1 MKLKTML
8 AGCVVAGSLF
18 ANGTNVWNVAD
29 FGAREADTLQTEAI
43 QRAIDACFTAGGGEV
58 RVPEGVYYTGGIRL
72 RSRVTLHLMSGAV
85 LKGSRNPDDYEGWR
99 ADTLDPIQPAT
110 AATNGLPRSNV
121 PQSRWCNGLI
131 RAYGAHDVAIIGEPH
146 SVIDGQNC
154 FDPTGEEKY
163 RGPHAI
169 SMWYC
174 TNVVLRGYTVRD
186 SANWAHAIFNS
197 SNIVARAVKVM
208 GGHDGFDVR
217 TCDDVR
223 VESCVFQTGDDGI
236 AGFDNIGVVVRD
248 CVLDSSCSA
257 FRFGGTDVLIE
268 NCRGTGP
275 APYGFRGGLP
285 METRR
290 QSLNDGARTRHNLKN
305 AFLYY
310 CDFRAV
316 IRRPPGNILM
326 RNCTFTNPDRVFSL
340 DFDGKHRWCC
350 NRSLNSITFENC
362 TFDGV
367 AGPLNIHGDANE
379 PLTLTMR
386 NCTVTARPGAGNQA
400 AVSARNFRAIR
411 LENTVWKGFARPRV
425 VAHTPGEVSVQGGTP
440 LETVAGV
447 VVYPEYP
454 AAITRD
460 TEYAVQVEQE
470 GVRRP
475 LVVYNHCEKSI
486 LAGRTHGG
494 DVNRRFCEFAFS
506 GAPVRVDI
514 RVSRD
519 VSSYKVFPA
528 RHRLKSAFR
537 DGVVSVWLDRPVYF
551 GLQLNDSDKT
561 ILSVFADAP
570 EKPDEIP
577 QKGAPG
583 VLFVEGWVD
592 APGADGFLETPKDLK
607 EIYLAPGSVLNARLK
622 IAAKGLRMHGR
633 GMVLDPLSDIFR
645 YDQTQNT
652 ARGVIRVAAP
662 DVTLDGFKVVDA
674 RTFTLMSWAPNTT
687 FRNVKLLASMM
698 CSDGFT
704 NGHRGFRAENCW
716 LYVGDNALVVSGVTG
731 AVYRDIAI
739 GTSCAAIFPQGDNAA
754 VTMENIDV
762 FRADDGLINNWHN
775 AALRRNNK
783 WNEMDAGKARREKDP
798 QDLRHL
804 SHEFFFRNLSAVDCT
819 LFSHF
824 FSGRNM
830 GTLPKTFAFDGCSVP
845 GSTGRSDWRA
855 IGKTDGVAIDT
866 RNDPKRWLITDN
878 YALTFTNLWI
888 GGVRATFPASA
899 FNNPANVAVSYAT
912 TDAPPEVPLAAD
924 RHVVSWKAPARP
936 RPAVDLHANLVA
948 EEPKTQ
954 SVWQRVPSW
963 LVKLEATHRD
973 EAGRVIYRL
982 VQCEKSAGMQAVVTD
997 GFLARGNGRWTV
1009 AFDLRARSETP
1020 FGLRV
1025 HLVSNEKTLERTI
1038 PVLTAAAAELTPWK
1052 RYEVTFDTDF
1062 DPAVTD
1068 LLALSLTTTD
1078 TADEIAFRNLS
1089 FSRSR

>member
-1 MKLKTML
+1 MKLETML

-99 ADTLDPIQPAT
+99 ADTLDPIPPAT
-110 AATNGLPRSNV
+110 AATNGLPRSSV

-131 RAYGAHDVAIIGEPH
+131 RAYGAHDIAIIGEPH

-174 TNVVLRGYTVRD
+174 TNVVLRGYTVCD

-197 SNIVARAVKVM
+197 SNIAARALKVM

-248 CVLDSSCSA
+248 CVLDSACSA

-460 TEYAVQVEQE
+460 TAYAVQVEQE

-570 EKPDEIP
+570 EKADEIP

-607 EIYLAPGSVLNARLK
+607 EIYLAPGAVLNARLK
-622 IAAKGLRMHGR
+622 IVAKGLRMHGR

-662 DVTLDGFKVVDA
+662 DVTLDGFKVIDA
-674 RTFTLMSWAPNTT
+674 RTFNLMSWAPNTT

-739 GTSCAAIFPQGDNAA
+739 GTSCAAIFPQGNNAA

-775 AALRRNNK
+775 ETLRRNNK
-783 WNEMDAGKARREKDP
+783 WSEMNAGKAHKEKDP

-804 SHEFFFRNLSAVDCT
+804 AHEFFFRNLSAVDCT

-824 FSGRNM
+824 FSGHNM

-866 RNDPKRWLITDN
+866 RNDPKRWLVTDN

-888 GGVRATFPASA
+888 DGVRSTFPASA
-899 FNNPANVAVSYAT
+899 FNNPTNVAVAYAT

-924 RHVVSWKAPARP
+924 RHVVAWKAPVRP

-948 EEPKTQ
+948 EAPKTK

-1009 AFDLRARSETP
+1009 SFDLRARSENP
-1020 FGLRV
+1020 FSLHV
-1025 HLVSNEKTLERTI
+1025 QLISNEKTFERKI
-1038 PVLTAAAAELTPWK
+1038 PVLAAAAAELTPWK

-1062 DPAVTD
+1062 DPVVTD
-1068 LLALSLTTTD
+1068 LVAVSLTATD

-1089 FSRSR
+1089 FSR

>member
-1 MKLKTML
+1 MKLETML

-99 ADTLDPIQPAT
+99 ADTLDPIPPAT
-110 AATNGLPRSNV
+110 AATNGLPRSSV

-131 RAYGAHDVAIIGEPH
+131 RAYGAHDIAIIGEPH

-174 TNVVLRGYTVRD
+174 TNVVLRGYTVCD

-197 SNIVARAVKVM
+197 SNIAARALKVM

-248 CVLDSSCSA
+248 CVLDSACSA

-454 AAITRD
+454 AAIARD
-460 TEYAVQVEQE
+460 AAYAVQVEQE

-551 GLQLNDSDKT
+551 GIQLNDSDKT

-570 EKPDEIP
+570 EKADEIP

-583 VLFVEGWVD
+583 VLYVEGWVD

-607 EIYLAPGSVLNARLK
+607 EIYLAPGAVLNARLK
-622 IAAKGLRMHGR
+622 IVAKGLRMHGR

-662 DVTLDGFKVVDA
+662 DVTLDGFKVIDA
-674 RTFTLMSWAPNTT
+674 RTFNLMSWAPNTT

-762 FRADDGLINNWHN
+762 FRADDGLINNWYN
-775 AALRRNNK
+775 ETLRRNNK
-783 WNEMDAGKARREKDP
+783 WSEMNAGKAHKEKDP

-804 SHEFFFRNLSAVDCT
+804 AHEFFFRNLSAVDCT

-824 FSGRNM
+824 FSGHNM

-866 RNDPKRWLITDN
+866 RNDPKRWLVTDN

-888 GGVRATFPASA
+888 GGVRSTFPASA
-899 FNNPANVAVSYAT
+899 FNNPTNVAVAYAT

-924 RHVVSWKAPARP
+924 RHVVTWKAPVRP

-948 EEPKTQ
+948 EAPKTK

-1009 AFDLRARSETP
+1009 AFDLRARSENP
-1020 FGLRV
+1020 FSLRV
-1025 HLVSNEKTLERTI
+1025 QLISNEKTFERKI
-1038 PVLTAAAAELTPWK
+1038 PVLAAAAAELTPWK

-1062 DPAVTD
+1062 DPVVTD
-1068 LLALSLTTTD
+1068 LVAVSLTATD

-1089 FSRSR
+1089 FSR

>member
-1 MKLKTML
+1 MKLETML

-99 ADTLDPIQPAT
+99 ADTLDPIPPAT
-110 AATNGLPRSNV
+110 AATNGLPRSSV

-131 RAYGAHDVAIIGEPH
+131 RAYGAHDIAIIGEPH

-174 TNVVLRGYTVRD
+174 TNVVLRGYTVCD

-197 SNIVARAVKVM
+197 SNIAARALKVM

-248 CVLDSSCSA
+248 CVLDSACSA

-551 GLQLNDSDKT
+551 GIQLNDSDKT

-570 EKPDEIP
+570 EKADEIP

-583 VLFVEGWVD
+583 VLYVEGWVD

-607 EIYLAPGSVLNARLK
+607 EIYLAPGAVLNARLK
-622 IAAKGLRMHGR
+622 IVAKGLRMHGR

-674 RTFTLMSWAPNTT
+674 RTFNLMSWAPNTT

-775 AALRRNNK
+775 ETLRRNNK
-783 WNEMDAGKARREKDP
+783 WSEMNAGKAHKEKDP

-804 SHEFFFRNLSAVDCT
+804 AHEFFFRNLSAVDCT

-824 FSGRNM
+824 FSGHNM

-866 RNDPKRWLITDN
+866 RNDPKRWLVTDN

-888 GGVRATFPASA
+888 GGVRSTFPASA
-899 FNNPANVAVSYAT
+899 FNNPTNVAVAYAT

-924 RHVVSWKAPARP
+924 RHVVTWKAPVRP

-948 EEPKTQ
+948 EAPKTK

-1009 AFDLRARSETP
+1009 AFDLRARSENP
-1020 FGLRV
+1020 FSLRV
-1025 HLVSNEKTLERTI
+1025 QLISNEKTFERKI
-1038 PVLTAAAAELTPWK
+1038 PVLAAAAAELTPWK

-1062 DPAVTD
+1062 DPVVTD
-1068 LLALSLTTTD
+1068 LVAVSLTATD

-1089 FSRSR
+1089 FSR

>member
-1 MKLKTML
+1 MKLETML

-99 ADTLDPIQPAT
+99 ADTLDPIPPAT
-110 AATNGLPRSNV
+110 AATNGLPRSSV

-131 RAYGAHDVAIIGEPH
+131 RAYGAHDIAIIGEPH

-174 TNVVLRGYTVRD
+174 TNVVLRGYTVCD

-197 SNIVARAVKVM
+197 SNIAARALKVM

-248 CVLDSSCSA
+248 CVLDSACSA

-551 GLQLNDSDKT
+551 GIQLNDSDKT

-570 EKPDEIP
+570 EKADEIP

-583 VLFVEGWVD
+583 VLYVEGWVD

-607 EIYLAPGSVLNARLK
+607 EIYLAPGAVLNARLK
-622 IAAKGLRMHGR
+622 IVAKGLRMHGR

-662 DVTLDGFKVVDA
+662 DVTLDGFKVIDA
-674 RTFTLMSWAPNTT
+674 RTFNLMSWAPNTT

-739 GTSCAAIFPQGDNAA
+739 GTSCAAIFPQGNNAA

-775 AALRRNNK
+775 ETLRRNNK
-783 WNEMDAGKARREKDP
+783 WSEMNAGKAHKEKDP

-804 SHEFFFRNLSAVDCT
+804 AHEFFFRNLSAVDCT

-824 FSGRNM
+824 FSGHNM

-866 RNDPKRWLITDN
+866 RNDPKRWLVTDN

-888 GGVRATFPASA
+888 GGVRSTFPASA
-899 FNNPANVAVSYAT
+899 FNNPTNVAVAYAT

-924 RHVVSWKAPARP
+924 RHVVTWKAPVRP

-948 EEPKTQ
+948 EAPKTK

-973 EAGRVIYRL
+973 EVGRVIYRL

-1009 AFDLRARSETP
+1009 AFDLRARSENP
-1020 FGLRV
+1020 FSLRV
-1025 HLVSNEKTLERTI
+1025 QLISNEKTFERKI
-1038 PVLTAAAAELTPWK
+1038 PVLAAAAAELTPWK

-1062 DPAVTD
+1062 DPVVTD
-1068 LLALSLTTTD
+1068 LVAVSLTATD

-1089 FSRSR
+1089 FSR

>member
-1 MKLKTML
+1 MKLETML

-99 ADTLDPIQPAT
+99 ADTLDPIPPAT
-110 AATNGLPRSNV
+110 AATNGLPRSSV

-131 RAYGAHDVAIIGEPH
+131 RAYGAHDIAIIGEPH

-174 TNVVLRGYTVRD
+174 TNVVLRGYTVCD

-197 SNIVARAVKVM
+197 SNIAARALKVM

-248 CVLDSSCSA
+248 CVLDSACSA

-570 EKPDEIP
+570 EKADEIP

-607 EIYLAPGSVLNARLK
+607 EIYLAPGAVLNARLK

-662 DVTLDGFKVVDA
+662 DVTLDGFKVIDA
-674 RTFTLMSWAPNTT
+674 RTFNLMSWAPNTT

-739 GTSCAAIFPQGDNAA
+739 GTSCAAIFPQGNNAA

-775 AALRRNNK
+775 ETLRRNNK
-783 WNEMDAGKARREKDP
+783 WSEMNAGKAHKEKDP

-804 SHEFFFRNLSAVDCT
+804 AHEFFFRNLSAVDCT

-824 FSGRNM
+824 FSGHNM

-866 RNDPKRWLITDN
+866 RNDPKRWLVTDN

-888 GGVRATFPASA
+888 GGVRSTFPASA
-899 FNNPANVAVSYAT
+899 FNNPTNVAVAYAT

-924 RHVVSWKAPARP
+924 RHVVAWKAPVRP

-948 EEPKTQ
+948 EAPKTK

-1009 AFDLRARSETP
+1009 AFDLRARSENP
-1020 FGLRV
+1020 FSLRV
-1025 HLVSNEKTLERTI
+1025 QLISNEKTFERKI
-1038 PVLTAAAAELTPWK
+1038 PVLAAAAAELTPWK

-1062 DPAVTD
+1062 DPVVTD
-1068 LLALSLTTTD
+1068 LVAVSLTATD

-1089 FSRSR
+1089 FSR

>member
-1 MKLKTML
+1 MKLETML

-43 QRAIDACFTAGGGEV
+43 QRAIDACFSAGGGEV

-99 ADTLDPIQPAT
+99 ADTLDPIPPAT
-110 AATNGLPRSNV
+110 AATNGLPRSSV

-131 RAYGAHDVAIIGEPH
+131 RAYGAHDIAIIGEPH

-197 SNIVARAVKVM
+197 SNIAARALKVM

-248 CVLDSSCSA
+248 CVLDSACSA

-454 AAITRD
+454 AAIARD
-460 TEYAVQVEQE
+460 AAYAVQVEQE

-514 RVSRD
+514 RVLRD

-551 GLQLNDSDKT
+551 GIQLNDSDKT

-570 EKPDEIP
+570 EKADEIP

-583 VLFVEGWVD
+583 VLYVEGWVD

-607 EIYLAPGSVLNARLK
+607 EIYLAPGAVLNARLK
-622 IAAKGLRMHGR
+622 IVAKGLRMHGR

-662 DVTLDGFKVVDA
+662 DVTLDGFKVIDA
-674 RTFTLMSWAPNTT
+674 RTFNLMSWAPNTT

-775 AALRRNNK
+775 ETLRRNNK
-783 WNEMDAGKARREKDP
+783 WSEMNAGKAHKEKDP

-804 SHEFFFRNLSAVDCT
+804 AHEFFFRNLSAVDCT

-824 FSGRNM
+824 FSGHNM

-866 RNDPKRWLITDN
+866 RNDPKRWLVTDN

-888 GGVRATFPASA
+888 GGVRSTFPASA
-899 FNNPANVAVSYAT
+899 FNNPTNVAVAYAT

-924 RHVVSWKAPARP
+924 RHVVTWKAPVRP

-948 EEPKTQ
+948 EAPKTK

-973 EAGRVIYRL
+973 ETGRVIYRL

-1009 AFDLRARSETP
+1009 AFDLRARSENP
-1020 FGLRV
+1020 FSLRV
-1025 HLVSNEKTLERTI
+1025 QLISNEKTFERKI
-1038 PVLTAAAAELTPWK
+1038 PVLAAAAAELTPWK

-1062 DPAVTD
+1062 DPVVTD
-1068 LLALSLTTTD
+1068 LVAVSLTATD

-1089 FSRSR
+1089 FSR

>member
-1 MKLKTML
+1 MKLETML

-99 ADTLDPIQPAT
+99 ADTLDPIPPAT
-110 AATNGLPRSNV
+110 AATNGLPRSSV

-131 RAYGAHDVAIIGEPH
+131 RAYGAHDIAIIGEPH

-174 TNVVLRGYTVRD
+174 TNVVLRGYTVCD

-197 SNIVARAVKVM
+197 SNIAARALKVM

-248 CVLDSSCSA
+248 CVLDSACSA

-528 RHRLKSAFR
+528 RHRLKSVFR

-551 GLQLNDSDKT
+551 GIQLNDSDKT

-570 EKPDEIP
+570 EKADEIP

-583 VLFVEGWVD
+583 VLYVEGWVD

-607 EIYLAPGSVLNARLK
+607 EIYLAPGAVLNARLK
-622 IAAKGLRMHGR
+622 IVAKGLRMHGR

-674 RTFTLMSWAPNTT
+674 RTFNLMSWAPNTT

-716 LYVGDNALVVSGVTG
+716 LYVGDNALVVSSATG

-775 AALRRNNK
+775 ETLRRNNK
-783 WNEMDAGKARREKDP
+783 WSEMNAGKAHKEKDP

-804 SHEFFFRNLSAVDCT
+804 AHEFFFRNLSAVDCT

-824 FSGRNM
+824 FSGHNM

-845 GSTGRSDWRA
+845 GSTGRSDWRV

-866 RNDPKRWLITDN
+866 RNDPKRWLVTDN

-888 GGVRATFPASA
+888 GGVRSTFPASA
-899 FNNPANVAVSYAT
+899 FNNPTNVAVAYAT

-924 RHVVSWKAPARP
+924 RHVVTWRAPVRP

-948 EEPKTQ
+948 EAPKTK

-1009 AFDLRARSETP
+1009 AFDLRARSENP
-1020 FGLRV
+1020 FSLRV
-1025 HLVSNEKTLERTI
+1025 QLISNEKTFERKI
-1038 PVLTAAAAELTPWK
+1038 PVLAAAAAELTPWK

-1062 DPAVTD
+1062 DPVVTD
-1068 LLALSLTTTD
+1068 LVAVSLTATD
-1078 TADEIAFRNLS
+1078 TADEIAFRDLS
-1089 FSRSR
+1089 FSR

>member
-1 MKLKTML
+1 MKLETML

-29 FGAREADTLQTEAI
+29 FGACEADTLQTEAI

-99 ADTLDPIQPAT
+99 ADTLDPIPPAT
-110 AATNGLPRSNV
+110 AATNGLPRSSV

-131 RAYGAHDVAIIGEPH
+131 RAYGAHDIAIIGEPH

-174 TNVVLRGYTVRD
+174 TNVVLRGYTVCD

-197 SNIVARAVKVM
+197 SNIAARALKVM

-248 CVLDSSCSA
+248 CVLDSACSA

-551 GLQLNDSDKT
+551 GIQLNDSDKT

-570 EKPDEIP
+570 EKADEIP

-583 VLFVEGWVD
+583 VLYVEGWVD

-607 EIYLAPGSVLNARLK
+607 EIYLAPGAVLNARLK
-622 IAAKGLRMHGR
+622 IVAKGLRMHGR

-662 DVTLDGFKVVDA
+662 DVTLDGFKVIDA
-674 RTFTLMSWAPNTT
+674 RTFNLMSWAPNTT

-739 GTSCAAIFPQGDNAA
+739 GTSCAAIFPQGNNAA

-775 AALRRNNK
+775 ETLRRNNK
-783 WNEMDAGKARREKDP
+783 WSEMNAGKAHKEKDP

-804 SHEFFFRNLSAVDCT
+804 AHEFFFRNLSAVDCT

-824 FSGRNM
+824 FSGHNM

-866 RNDPKRWLITDN
+866 RNDPKRWLVTDN

-888 GGVRATFPASA
+888 GGVRSTFPASA
-899 FNNPANVAVSYAT
+899 FNNPTNVAVAYAT

-924 RHVVSWKAPARP
+924 RHVVTWKAPVRP

-948 EEPKTQ
+948 EAPKTK

-1009 AFDLRARSETP
+1009 AFDLRARSENP
-1020 FGLRV
+1020 FSLRV
-1025 HLVSNEKTLERTI
+1025 QLISNEKTFERKI
-1038 PVLTAAAAELTPWK
+1038 PVLAAAAAELTPWK

-1062 DPAVTD
+1062 DPVVTD
-1068 LLALSLTTTD
+1068 LVAVSLTATD

-1089 FSRSR
+1089 FSR

>member
-1 MKLKTML
+1 MKLETML

-99 ADTLDPIQPAT
+99 ADTLDPIPPAT
-110 AATNGLPRSNV
+110 AATNGLPRSSV

-131 RAYGAHDVAIIGEPH
+131 RAYGAHDIAIIGEPH

-174 TNVVLRGYTVRD
+174 TNVVLRGYTVCD

-197 SNIVARAVKVM
+197 SNIAARALKVM

-248 CVLDSSCSA
+248 CVLDSACSA

-551 GLQLNDSDKT
+551 GIQLNDSDKT

-570 EKPDEIP
+570 EKADEIP

-583 VLFVEGWVD
+583 VLYVEGWVD

-607 EIYLAPGSVLNARLK
+607 EIYLAPGAVLNARLK
-622 IAAKGLRMHGR
+622 IVAKGLRMHGR

-662 DVTLDGFKVVDA
+662 DVTLDGFKVIDA
-674 RTFTLMSWAPNTT
+674 RTFNLMSWAPNTT

-739 GTSCAAIFPQGDNAA
+739 GTSCAAIFPQGNNAA

-775 AALRRNNK
+775 ETLRRNNK
-783 WNEMDAGKARREKDP
+783 WSEMNAGKAHKEKDP

-804 SHEFFFRNLSAVDCT
+804 AHEFFFRNLSAVDCT

-824 FSGRNM
+824 FSGHNM

-866 RNDPKRWLITDN
+866 RNDPKRWLVTDN

-888 GGVRATFPASA
+888 GGVRSTFPASA
-899 FNNPANVAVSYAT
+899 FNNPTNVAVAYAT

-924 RHVVSWKAPARP
+924 RHVVTWKAPVRP

-948 EEPKTQ
+948 EAPKTK

-1009 AFDLRARSETP
+1009 AFDLRARSENP
-1020 FGLRV
+1020 FSLHV
-1025 HLVSNEKTLERTI
+1025 QLISNEKTFERKI
-1038 PVLTAAAAELTPWK
+1038 PVLAAAAAELTPWK

-1062 DPAVTD
+1062 DPVVTD
-1068 LLALSLTTTD
+1068 LVAVSLTATD

-1089 FSRSR
+1089 FSR

>member
-1 MKLKTML
+1 MKLETML

-29 FGAREADTLQTEAI
+29 FGAREADTLQTGAI

-99 ADTLDPIQPAT
+99 ADTLDPIPPAT
-110 AATNGLPRSNV
+110 SATNGLPRSSV

-197 SNIVARAVKVM
+197 SNITARALKVM

-236 AGFDNIGVVVRD
+236 AGFDNVGVVVRD

-340 DFDGKHRWCC
+340 DFDGKHQWCC

-400 AVSARNFRAIR
+400 AVSARNFHAIR

-454 AAITRD
+454 AAIARD
-460 TEYAVQVEQE
+460 AAYAVQVEQE

-551 GLQLNDSDKT
+551 GIQLNDSDKT

-570 EKPDEIP
+570 EKADEIP

-583 VLFVEGWVD
+583 VLYVEGWVD

-607 EIYLAPGSVLNARLK
+607 EIYLAPGAVLNARLK
-622 IAAKGLRMHGR
+622 IVAKGLRMHGR

-662 DVTLDGFKVVDA
+662 DVTLDGFKVIDA
-674 RTFTLMSWAPNTT
+674 RTFNLMSWAPNTT

-775 AALRRNNK
+775 ETLRRNNK
-783 WNEMDAGKARREKDP
+783 WSEMNAGKAHKEKDP

-804 SHEFFFRNLSAVDCT
+804 AHEFFFRNLSAVDCT

-824 FSGRNM
+824 FSGHNM

-866 RNDPKRWLITDN
+866 RNDPKRWLVTDN

-888 GGVRATFPASA
+888 GGVRSTFPASA
-899 FNNPANVAVSYAT
+899 FNNPTNVAVAYAT

-924 RHVVSWKAPARP
+924 RHVVTWKAPVRP

-948 EEPKTQ
+948 EAPKTK

-1009 AFDLRARSETP
+1009 AFDLRARSENP
-1020 FGLRV
+1020 FSLRV
-1025 HLVSNEKTLERTI
+1025 QLISNEKTFERKI
-1038 PVLTAAAAELTPWK
+1038 PVLAAAAAELTPWK

-1062 DPAVTD
+1062 DPVVTD
-1068 LLALSLTTTD
+1068 LVAVSLTATD

-1089 FSRSR
+1089 FSR

>member
-1 MKLKTML
+1 MKLETML

-29 FGAREADTLQTEAI
+29 FGAREADTLQTGAI

-99 ADTLDPIQPAT
+99 ADTLDPIPPAT
-110 AATNGLPRSNV
+110 SATNGLPRSSV

-197 SNIVARAVKVM
+197 SNITARALKVM

-236 AGFDNIGVVVRD
+236 AGFDNVGVVVRD

-340 DFDGKHRWCC
+340 DFDGKHQWCC

-400 AVSARNFRAIR
+400 AVSARNFHAIR

-551 GLQLNDSDKT
+551 GIQLNDFDKT

-570 EKPDEIP
+570 EKADEIP

-583 VLFVEGWVD
+583 VLYVEGWVD

-622 IAAKGLRMHGR
+622 IVAKGLRMHGR

-662 DVTLDGFKVVDA
+662 DVTLDGFKVIDA
-674 RTFTLMSWAPNTT
+674 RTFNLMSWAPNTT

-775 AALRRNNK
+775 ETLRRNNK
-783 WNEMDAGKARREKDP
+783 WSEMNAGKAHKEKDP

-804 SHEFFFRNLSAVDCT
+804 AHEFFFRNLSAVDCT

-824 FSGRNM
+824 FSGHNM

-866 RNDPKRWLITDN
+866 RNDPKRWLVTDN

-888 GGVRATFPASA
+888 GGVRSTFPASA
-899 FNNPANVAVSYAT
+899 FNNPTNVAVAYAT

-924 RHVVSWKAPARP
+924 RHVVTWKAPVRP

-948 EEPKTQ
+948 EAPKTK

-973 EAGRVIYRL
+973 ETGRVIYRL

-1009 AFDLRARSETP
+1009 AFDLRARSENP
-1020 FGLRV
+1020 FSLRV
-1025 HLVSNEKTLERTI
+1025 QLISNEKTFERKI
-1038 PVLTAAAAELTPWK
+1038 PVLAAAAAELTPWK

-1062 DPAVTD
+1062 DPVVTD
-1068 LLALSLTTTD
+1068 LVAVSLTATD

-1089 FSRSR
+1089 FSR

>member
-1 MKLKTML
+1 MKLETML

-29 FGAREADTLQTEAI
+29 FGAREADTLQTGAI

-99 ADTLDPIQPAT
+99 ADTLDPIPPAT
-110 AATNGLPRSNV
+110 SATNGLPRSSV

-197 SNIVARAVKVM
+197 SNITARALKVM

-236 AGFDNIGVVVRD
+236 AGFDNVGVVVRD

-340 DFDGKHRWCC
+340 DFDGKHQWCC

-400 AVSARNFRAIR
+400 AVSARNFHAIR

-551 GLQLNDSDKT
+551 GIQLNDSDKT

-570 EKPDEIP
+570 EKADEIP

-583 VLFVEGWVD
+583 VLYVEGWVD

-607 EIYLAPGSVLNARLK
+607 EIYLAPGAVLNARLK
-622 IAAKGLRMHGR
+622 IVAKGLRMHGR

-652 ARGVIRVAAP
+652 VRGVIRVAAP

-674 RTFTLMSWAPNTT
+674 RTFNLMSWAPNTT

-775 AALRRNNK
+775 ETLRRNNK
-783 WNEMDAGKARREKDP
+783 WSEMNAGKAHKEKDP

-804 SHEFFFRNLSAVDCT
+804 AHEFFFRNLSAVDCT

-824 FSGRNM
+824 FSGHNM

-866 RNDPKRWLITDN
+866 RNDPKRWLVTDN

-888 GGVRATFPASA
+888 GGVRSTFPASA
-899 FNNPANVAVSYAT
+899 FNNPTNVAVAYAT

-924 RHVVSWKAPARP
+924 RHVVTWKAPVRP

-948 EEPKTQ
+948 EAPKTK

-973 EAGRVIYRL
+973 EVGRVIYRL

-1009 AFDLRARSETP
+1009 AFDLRARSENP
-1020 FGLRV
+1020 FSLRV
-1025 HLVSNEKTLERTI
+1025 QLISNEKTFERKI
-1038 PVLTAAAAELTPWK
+1038 PVLAAAASELTPWK

-1062 DPAVTD
+1062 DPVVTD
-1068 LLALSLTTTD
+1068 LVAVSLTATD

-1089 FSRSR
+1089 FSR

>member
-1 MKLKTML
+1 MKLETML

-99 ADTLDPIQPAT
+99 ADTLDPIPPAT
-110 AATNGLPRSNV
+110 AATNGLPRSSV

-131 RAYGAHDVAIIGEPH
+131 RAYGAHDIAIIGEPH

-197 SNIVARAVKVM
+197 SNIAARAVKVF

-223 VESCVFQTGDDGI
+223 VEACVFQTGDDGI

-248 CVLDSSCSA
+248 CVLDSACSA

-551 GLQLNDSDKT
+551 GIQLNDSDKT

-570 EKPDEIP
+570 EKADEIP

-583 VLFVEGWVD
+583 VLYVEGWVD

-607 EIYLAPGSVLNARLK
+607 EIYLAPGAVLNARLK
-622 IAAKGLRMHGR
+622 IVAKGLRMHGR

-662 DVTLDGFKVVDA
+662 DVTLDGFKVIDA
-674 RTFTLMSWAPNTT
+674 RTFNLMSWAPNTT

-775 AALRRNNK
+775 ETLRRNNK
-783 WNEMDAGKARREKDP
+783 WSEMNAGKAHKEKDP

-804 SHEFFFRNLSAVDCT
+804 AHEFFFRNLSAVDCT

-824 FSGRNM
+824 FSGHNM

-866 RNDPKRWLITDN
+866 RNDPKRWLVTDN

-888 GGVRATFPASA
+888 GGVRSTFPASA
-899 FNNPANVAVSYAT
+899 FNNPTNVAVAYAT

-924 RHVVSWKAPARP
+924 RHVVTWKAPVRP

-948 EEPKTQ
+948 EAPKTK

-1009 AFDLRARSETP
+1009 AFDLRARSENP
-1020 FGLRV
+1020 FSLRV
-1025 HLVSNEKTLERTI
+1025 QLISNEKTFERKI
-1038 PVLTAAAAELTPWK
+1038 PVLAAAAAELTPWK

-1062 DPAVTD
+1062 DPVVTD
-1068 LLALSLTTTD
+1068 LVAVSLTATD

-1089 FSRSR
+1089 FSR

>member
-1 MKLKTML
+1 MKLETML

-99 ADTLDPIQPAT
+99 ADTLDPIPPAT
-110 AATNGLPRSNV
+110 AATNGLPRSSV

-131 RAYGAHDVAIIGEPH
+131 RAYGAHDIAIIGEPH

-174 TNVVLRGYTVRD
+174 TNVVLRGYTVCD

-197 SNIVARAVKVM
+197 SNIAARALKVM

-248 CVLDSSCSA
+248 CVLDSACSA

-570 EKPDEIP
+570 EKADEIP

-583 VLFVEGWVD
+583 VLYVEGWVD

-607 EIYLAPGSVLNARLK
+607 EIYLAPGAVLNARLK
-622 IAAKGLRMHGR
+622 IVAKGLRMHGR

-662 DVTLDGFKVVDA
+662 DVTLDGFKVIDA
-674 RTFTLMSWAPNTT
+674 RTFNLMSWAPNTT

-739 GTSCAAIFPQGDNAA
+739 GTSCAAIFPQGNNAA

-775 AALRRNNK
+775 ETLRRNNK
-783 WNEMDAGKARREKDP
+783 WSEMNAGKAHKEKGP

-804 SHEFFFRNLSAVDCT
+804 AHEFFFRNLSAVDCT

-824 FSGRNM
+824 FSGHNM

-866 RNDPKRWLITDN
+866 RNDPKRWLVTDN

-888 GGVRATFPASA
+888 GGVRSTFPASA
-899 FNNPANVAVSYAT
+899 FNNPTNVAVAYAT

-924 RHVVSWKAPARP
+924 RHVVTWKAPVRP

-948 EEPKTQ
+948 EAPKTK

-1020 FGLRV
+1020 FSLRV
-1025 HLVSNEKTLERTI
+1025 QLISNEKTFERKI
-1038 PVLTAAAAELTPWK
+1038 PVLAAAAAELTPWK

-1062 DPAVTD
+1062 DPVVTD
-1068 LLALSLTTTD
+1068 LVAVSLTATD

-1089 FSRSR
+1089 FSR

>member
-99 ADTLDPIQPAT
+99 ADTLDPIPPAT
-110 AATNGLPRSNV
+110 AATNGLPRSSV

-197 SNIVARAVKVM
+197 SNIAARALKVM

-411 LENTVWKGFARPRV
+411 LENTAWKGFARPRV

-460 TEYAVQVEQE
+460 AEYAVQVEQE

-528 RHRLKSAFR
+528 RYRLKSAFR

-570 EKPDEIP
+570 EKADEVP

-592 APGADGFLETPKDLK
+592 APGADGFLETPKDLR

-622 IAAKGLRMHGR
+622 IAAKGLKMHGR

-674 RTFTLMSWAPNTT
+674 RTFNLMSWAPNTT

-704 NGHRGFRAENCW
+704 NGNRGFRAENCW

-783 WNEMDAGKARREKDP
+783 WNEMDAGKARKEKDP

-899 FNNPANVAVSYAT
+899 FNNPTNVAVAYAT
-912 TDAPPEVPLAAD
+912 TDAPPEVPLADD
-924 RHVVSWKAPARP
+924 RHVVSWKAPMRP

-973 EAGRVIYRL
+973 EAGRVVYRL

-1038 PVLTAAAAELTPWK
+1038 PVLTAATAELTPWK

>member
-1 MKLKTML
+1 MKLETML

-99 ADTLDPIQPAT
+99 ADTLDPIPPAT
-110 AATNGLPRSNV
+110 AATNGLPRSSV

-131 RAYGAHDVAIIGEPH
+131 RAYGAHDIAIIGEPH

-174 TNVVLRGYTVRD
+174 TNVVLRGYTVCD

-197 SNIVARAVKVM
+197 SNIAARALKVM

-248 CVLDSSCSA
+248 CVLDSACSA

-570 EKPDEIP
+570 EKADEIP

-607 EIYLAPGSVLNARLK
+607 EIYLAPGAVLNARLK

-674 RTFTLMSWAPNTT
+674 RTFNLMSWAPNTT

-739 GTSCAAIFPQGDNAA
+739 GTSCAAIFPQGNNAA

-775 AALRRNNK
+775 ETLRRNNK
-783 WNEMDAGKARREKDP
+783 WSEMNAGKAHKEKDP

-804 SHEFFFRNLSAVDCT
+804 AHEFFFRNLSAVDCT

-824 FSGRNM
+824 FSGHNM

-845 GSTGRSDWRA
+845 GSTGRSDWRV

-888 GGVRATFPASA
+888 GGVRSTFPASA
-899 FNNPANVAVSYAT
+899 FNNPTNVAVAYAT

-924 RHVVSWKAPARP
+924 RHVVTWKALVRP

-948 EEPKTQ
+948 EAPKTK

-1009 AFDLRARSETP
+1009 AFDLRARSENP
-1020 FGLRV
+1020 FSLRV
-1025 HLVSNEKTLERTI
+1025 QLISNEKTFERKI
-1038 PVLTAAAAELTPWK
+1038 PVLAAAAAELTPWK

-1062 DPAVTD
+1062 DPVVTD
-1068 LLALSLTTTD
+1068 LVAVSLTATD

-1089 FSRSR
+1089 FSR

>member
-1 MKLKTML
+1 MKLETML

-43 QRAIDACFTAGGGEV
+43 QRAIDACFSAGGGEV

-99 ADTLDPIQPAT
+99 ADTLDPIPPAT
-110 AATNGLPRSNV
+110 AATNGLPRSSV

-131 RAYGAHDVAIIGEPH
+131 RAYGAHDIAIIGEPH

-197 SNIVARAVKVM
+197 SNIAARALKVM

-248 CVLDSSCSA
+248 CVLDSACSA

-454 AAITRD
+454 AAIARD
-460 TEYAVQVEQE
+460 AAYAVQVEQE

-551 GLQLNDSDKT
+551 GIQLNDSDKT

-570 EKPDEIP
+570 EKADEIP

-583 VLFVEGWVD
+583 VLYVEGWVD

-607 EIYLAPGSVLNARLK
+607 EIYLAPGAVLNARLK
-622 IAAKGLRMHGR
+622 IVAKGLRMHGR

-662 DVTLDGFKVVDA
+662 DVTLDGFKVIDA
-674 RTFTLMSWAPNTT
+674 RTFNLMSWAPNTT

-739 GTSCAAIFPQGDNAA
+739 GPPAPRSSRRGTTPPSRWRTSTSSARTTGSS
-754 VTMENIDV
+754 TT
-762 FRADDGLINNWHN
+762 GTT
-775 AALRRNNK
+775 RR
-783 WNEMDAGKARREKDP
+783 
-798 QDLRHL
+798 
-804 SHEFFFRNLSAVDCT
+804 
-819 LFSHF
+819 
-824 FSGRNM
+824 
-830 GTLPKTFAFDGCSVP
+830 FA
-845 GSTGRSDWRA
+845 
-855 IGKTDGVAIDT
+855 
-866 RNDPKRWLITDN
+866 
-878 YALTFTNLWI
+878 
-888 GGVRATFPASA
+888 
-899 FNNPANVAVSYAT
+899 AT
-912 TDAPPEVPLAAD
+912 TNG
-924 RHVVSWKAPARP
+924 AR
-936 RPAVDLHANLVA
+936 
-948 EEPKTQ
+948 
-954 SVWQRVPSW
+954 
-963 LVKLEATHRD
+963 
-973 EAGRVIYRL
+973 
-982 VQCEKSAGMQAVVTD
+982 
-997 GFLARGNGRWTV
+997 
-1009 AFDLRARSETP
+1009 
-1020 FGLRV
+1020 
-1025 HLVSNEKTLERTI
+1025 
-1038 PVLTAAAAELTPWK
+1038 
-1052 RYEVTFDTDF
+1052 
-1062 DPAVTD
+1062 
-1068 LLALSLTTTD
+1068 
-1078 TADEIAFRNLS
+1078 
-1089 FSRSR
+1089 

>member
-1 MKLKTML
+1 ML

-18 ANGTNVWNVAD
+18 ANGTNNWKDAAL
-29 FGAREADTLQTEAI
+29 GA
-43 QRAIDACFTAGGGEV
+43 
-58 RVPEGVYYTGGIRL
+58 
-72 RSRVTLHLMSGAV
+72 
-85 LKGSRNPDDYEGWR
+85 
-99 ADTLDPIQPAT
+99 
-110 AATNGLPRSNV
+110 
-121 PQSRWCNGLI
+121 
-131 RAYGAHDVAIIGEPH
+131 
-146 SVIDGQNC
+146 
-154 FDPTGEEKY
+154 
-163 RGPHAI
+163 
-169 SMWYC
+169 
-174 TNVVLRGYTVRD
+174 
-186 SANWAHAIFNS
+186 
-197 SNIVARAVKVM
+197 
-208 GGHDGFDVR
+208 
-217 TCDDVR
+217 R
-223 VESCVFQTGDDGI
+223 VESCVPRTGDVGI
-236 AGFDNIGVVVRD
+236 AG
-248 CVLDSSCSA
+248 L
-257 FRFGGTDVLIE
+257 
-268 NCRGTGP
+268 
-275 APYGFRGGLP
+275 
-285 METRR
+285 
-290 QSLNDGARTRHNLKN
+290 
-305 AFLYY
+305 
-310 CDFRAV
+310 
-316 IRRPPGNILM
+316 
-326 RNCTFTNPDRVFSL
+326 
-340 DFDGKHRWCC
+340 
-350 NRSLNSITFENC
+350 
-362 TFDGV
+362 
-367 AGPLNIHGDANE
+367 
-379 PLTLTMR
+379 
-386 NCTVTARPGAGNQA
+386 
-400 AVSARNFRAIR
+400 
-411 LENTVWKGFARPRV
+411 
-425 VAHTPGEVSVQGGTP
+425 
-440 LETVAGV
+440 
-447 VVYPEYP
+447 VVYPDYP
-454 AAITRD
+454 AAIARD
-460 TEYAVQVEQE
+460 GEYEVHVEQV

-551 GLQLNDSDKT
+551 GIQLNDSDKS

-570 EKPDEIP
+570 EKADEIP

-622 IAAKGLRMHGR
+622 IAAKGLKMHGR

-652 ARGVIRVAAP
+652 ERGVIRVAAP
-662 DVTLDGFKVVDA
+662 DVTLDGFKVIDA
-674 RTFTLMSWAPNTT
+674 RTFNLMSWAPNTT

-739 GTSCAAIFPQGDNAA
+739 GTSCAAIFPQGDNVA

-775 AALRRNNK
+775 EALRRNNK
-783 WNEMDAGKARREKDP
+783 WSEMNAGKARKEKDP

-804 SHEFFFRNLSAVDCT
+804 AHEFFFRNLSAVDCT

-824 FSGRNM
+824 FSGHNM

-899 FNNPANVAVSYAT
+899 FNNPTNVTVSYAT
-912 TDAPPEVPLAAD
+912 TDAPPEVPLTAD
-924 RHVVSWKAPARP
+924 RHAVSWKAPARP
-936 RPAVDLHANLVA
+936 RAAVDLHANLVA
-948 EEPKTQ
+948 EEPKTR

-997 GFLARGNGRWTV
+997 GFRARGNGRWTV
-1009 AFDLRARSETP
+1009 AFELRARSETP

-1025 HLVSNEKTLERTI
+1025 QLISNEKTLERKI
-1038 PVLTAAAAELTPWK
+1038 PVLAAASAELTPWK

-1089 FSRSR
+1089 FARSR

>member
-1 MKLKTML
+1 MKLETML

-99 ADTLDPIQPAT
+99 ADTLDPIPPAT
-110 AATNGLPRSNV
+110 AATNGLPRSSV

-131 RAYGAHDVAIIGEPH
+131 RAYGAHDIAIIGEPH

-174 TNVVLRGYTVRD
+174 TNVVLRGYTVCD

-197 SNIVARAVKVM
+197 SNIAARALKVM

-248 CVLDSSCSA
+248 CVLDSACSA

-570 EKPDEIP
+570 EKADEIP

-607 EIYLAPGSVLNARLK
+607 EIYLAPGAVLNARLK
-622 IAAKGLRMHGR
+622 IVAKGLRMHGR

-674 RTFTLMSWAPNTT
+674 RTFNLMSWAPNTT

-716 LYVGDNALVVSGVTG
+716 LYVGDNALVVSSATG

-775 AALRRNNK
+775 ETLRRNNK
-783 WNEMDAGKARREKDP
+783 WSEMNAGKAHKEKDP

-804 SHEFFFRNLSAVDCT
+804 AHEFFFRNLSAVDCT

-824 FSGRNM
+824 FSGHNM

-845 GSTGRSDWRA
+845 GSTGRSDWRV

-866 RNDPKRWLITDN
+866 RNDPKRWLVTDN

-888 GGVRATFPASA
+888 GGVRSTFPASA
-899 FNNPANVAVSYAT
+899 FNNPTNVAVAYAT

-924 RHVVSWKAPARP
+924 RHVVTWKAPVRP

-948 EEPKTQ
+948 EAPKTK

-1009 AFDLRARSETP
+1009 AFDLRARSENP
-1020 FGLRV
+1020 FSLRV
-1025 HLVSNEKTLERTI
+1025 QLISNEKTFERKI
-1038 PVLTAAAAELTPWK
+1038 PVLAAAAAELTPWK

-1062 DPAVTD
+1062 DPVVTD
-1068 LLALSLTTTD
+1068 LVAVSLTATD

-1089 FSRSR
+1089 FSR

>member
-1 MKLKTML
+1 MKLETML

-99 ADTLDPIQPAT
+99 ADTLDPIPPAT
-110 AATNGLPRSNV
+110 AATNGLPRSSV

-131 RAYGAHDVAIIGEPH
+131 RAYGAHDIAIIGEPH

-174 TNVVLRGYTVRD
+174 TNVVLRGYTVCD

-197 SNIVARAVKVM
+197 SNIAARALKVM

-248 CVLDSSCSA
+248 CVLDSACSA

-460 TEYAVQVEQE
+460 AAYAVQVEQE

-551 GLQLNDSDKT
+551 GIQLNDSDKT

-570 EKPDEIP
+570 EKADEIP

-583 VLFVEGWVD
+583 VLYVEGWVD

-607 EIYLAPGSVLNARLK
+607 EIYLAPGAVLNARLK
-622 IAAKGLRMHGR
+622 IVAKGLRMHGR

-662 DVTLDGFKVVDA
+662 DVTLDGFKVIDA
-674 RTFTLMSWAPNTT
+674 RTFNLMSWAPNTT

-739 GTSCAAIFPQGDNAA
+739 GTSCAAIFPQGNNAA

-775 AALRRNNK
+775 ETLRRNNK
-783 WNEMDAGKARREKDP
+783 WSEMNAGKAHKEKDP

-804 SHEFFFRNLSAVDCT
+804 AHEFFFRNLSAVDCT

-824 FSGRNM
+824 FSGHNM

-866 RNDPKRWLITDN
+866 RNDPKRWLVTDN

-888 GGVRATFPASA
+888 GGVRSTFPASA
-899 FNNPANVAVSYAT
+899 FNNPTNVAVAYAT

-924 RHVVSWKAPARP
+924 RHVVTWKAPVRP

-948 EEPKTQ
+948 EAPKTK

-1009 AFDLRARSETP
+1009 AFDLRARSENP
-1020 FGLRV
+1020 FSLHV
-1025 HLVSNEKTLERTI
+1025 QLISNEKTFERKI
-1038 PVLTAAAAELTPWK
+1038 PVLAAAAAELTPWK

-1062 DPAVTD
+1062 DPVVTD
-1068 LLALSLTTTD
+1068 LVAVSLTATD

-1089 FSRSR
+1089 FSR

>member
-1 MKLKTML
+1 MKLETML

-99 ADTLDPIQPAT
+99 ADTLDPIPPAT
-110 AATNGLPRSNV
+110 AATNGLPRSSV

-131 RAYGAHDVAIIGEPH
+131 RAYGAHDIAIIGEPH

-174 TNVVLRGYTVRD
+174 TNVVLRGYTVCD

-197 SNIVARAVKVM
+197 SNIAARALKVM

-248 CVLDSSCSA
+248 CVLDSACSA

-570 EKPDEIP
+570 EKADEIP

-662 DVTLDGFKVVDA
+662 DVTLDGFKVIDA
-674 RTFTLMSWAPNTT
+674 RTFNLMSWAPNTT

-739 GTSCAAIFPQGDNAA
+739 GTSCAAIFPQGNNAA

-775 AALRRNNK
+775 ETLRRNNK
-783 WNEMDAGKARREKDP
+783 WSEMNAGKAHKEKDP

-804 SHEFFFRNLSAVDCT
+804 AHEFFFRNLSAVDCT

-824 FSGRNM
+824 FSGHNM

-845 GSTGRSDWRA
+845 GSTGCSDWRA

-866 RNDPKRWLITDN
+866 RNDPKRWLVTDN

-888 GGVRATFPASA
+888 GGVRSTFPASA
-899 FNNPANVAVSYAT
+899 FNNPTNVAVAYAT

-924 RHVVSWKAPARP
+924 RHVVTWKAPVRP

-948 EEPKTQ
+948 EAPKTK

-1009 AFDLRARSETP
+1009 AFDLRARSENP
-1020 FGLRV
+1020 FSLRV
-1025 HLVSNEKTLERTI
+1025 QLISNEKTFERKI
-1038 PVLTAAAAELTPWK
+1038 PVLAAAAAELTPWK

-1062 DPAVTD
+1062 DLVVTD
-1068 LLALSLTTTD
+1068 LVAVSLTATD

-1089 FSRSR
+1089 FSR

>member
-1 MKLKTML
+1 MKLETML

-99 ADTLDPIQPAT
+99 ADTLDPIPPAT
-110 AATNGLPRSNV
+110 AATNGLPRSSV

-131 RAYGAHDVAIIGEPH
+131 RAYGAHDIAIIGEPH

-174 TNVVLRGYTVRD
+174 TNVVLRGYTVCD

-197 SNIVARAVKVM
+197 SNIAARALKVM

-248 CVLDSSCSA
+248 CVLDSACSA

-537 DGVVSVWLDRPVYF
+537 AGVVSVWLDRPVYF

-570 EKPDEIP
+570 EKADEIP

-674 RTFTLMSWAPNTT
+674 RTFNLMSWAPNTT

-739 GTSCAAIFPQGDNAA
+739 GTSCAAIFPQGNNAA

-775 AALRRNNK
+775 ETLRRNNK
-783 WNEMDAGKARREKDP
+783 WSEMNAGKAHKEKDP

-804 SHEFFFRNLSAVDCT
+804 AHEFFFRNLSAVDCT

-824 FSGRNM
+824 FSGHNM

-888 GGVRATFPASA
+888 GGVRSTFPASA
-899 FNNPANVAVSYAT
+899 FNNPTNVAVAYAT

-924 RHVVSWKAPARP
+924 RHVVAWKAPVRP

-948 EEPKTQ
+948 EAPKTK

-1009 AFDLRARSETP
+1009 AFDLRARSENP
-1020 FGLRV
+1020 FSLRV
-1025 HLVSNEKTLERTI
+1025 QLISNEKTFERKI
-1038 PVLTAAAAELTPWK
+1038 PVLAAAAAELTPWK

-1062 DPAVTD
+1062 DPVVTD
-1068 LLALSLTTTD
+1068 LVAVSLTATD

-1089 FSRSR
+1089 FSR

>member
-1 MKLKTML
+1 MKLETML

-99 ADTLDPIQPAT
+99 ADTLDPIPPAT
-110 AATNGLPRSNV
+110 AATNGLPRSSV

-131 RAYGAHDVAIIGEPH
+131 RAYGAHDIAIIGEPH

-174 TNVVLRGYTVRD
+174 TNVVLRGYTVCD

-197 SNIVARAVKVM
+197 SNIAARALKVM

-248 CVLDSSCSA
+248 CVLDSACSA

-454 AAITRD
+454 AAIARD
-460 TEYAVQVEQE
+460 AAYAVQVEQE

-551 GLQLNDSDKT
+551 GIQLNDSDKT

-570 EKPDEIP
+570 EKADEIP

-583 VLFVEGWVD
+583 VLYVEGWVD

-607 EIYLAPGSVLNARLK
+607 EIYLAPGAVLNARLK
-622 IAAKGLRMHGR
+622 IVAKGLRMHGR

-662 DVTLDGFKVVDA
+662 DVTLDGFKVIDA
-674 RTFTLMSWAPNTT
+674 RTFNLMSWAPNTT

-739 GTSCAAIFPQGDNAA
+739 GTSCAAIFPQGNNAA

-775 AALRRNNK
+775 ETLRRNNK
-783 WNEMDAGKARREKDP
+783 WSEMNAGKAHKEKDP

-804 SHEFFFRNLSAVDCT
+804 AHEFFFRNLSAVDCT

-824 FSGRNM
+824 FSGHNM

-866 RNDPKRWLITDN
+866 RNDPKRWLVTDN

-888 GGVRATFPASA
+888 GGVRSTFPASA
-899 FNNPANVAVSYAT
+899 FNNPTNVAVAYAT

-924 RHVVSWKAPARP
+924 RHVVTWKAPVRP

-948 EEPKTQ
+948 EAPKTK

-1009 AFDLRARSETP
+1009 AFDLRARSENP
-1020 FGLRV
+1020 FSLRV
-1025 HLVSNEKTLERTI
+1025 QLISNEKTFERKI
-1038 PVLTAAAAELTPWK
+1038 PVLAAAAAELTPWK

-1062 DPAVTD
+1062 DPVVTD
-1068 LLALSLTTTD
+1068 LVAVSLTATD

-1089 FSRSR
+1089 FSR

>member
-1 MKLKTML
+1 MKLETML

-99 ADTLDPIQPAT
+99 ADTLDPIPPAT
-110 AATNGLPRSNV
+110 AATNGLPRSSV

-131 RAYGAHDVAIIGEPH
+131 RAYGAHDIAIIGEPH

-174 TNVVLRGYTVRD
+174 TNVVLRGYTVCD

-197 SNIVARAVKVM
+197 SNIAARALKVM

-248 CVLDSSCSA
+248 CVLDSACSA

-454 AAITRD
+454 AAIARD
-460 TEYAVQVEQE
+460 AAYAVQVEQE

-551 GLQLNDSDKT
+551 GIQLNDSDKT

-570 EKPDEIP
+570 EKADEIP

-583 VLFVEGWVD
+583 VLYVEGWVD

-607 EIYLAPGSVLNARLK
+607 EIYLAPGAVLNARLK
-622 IAAKGLRMHGR
+622 IVAKGLRMHGR

-662 DVTLDGFKVVDA
+662 DVTLDGFKVIDA
-674 RTFTLMSWAPNTT
+674 RTFNLMSWAPNTT

-775 AALRRNNK
+775 ETLRRNNK
-783 WNEMDAGKARREKDP
+783 WSEMNAGKAHKEKGP

-804 SHEFFFRNLSAVDCT
+804 AHEFFFRNLSAVDCT

-824 FSGRNM
+824 FSGHNM

-888 GGVRATFPASA
+888 GGVRSTFPASA
-899 FNNPANVAVSYAT
+899 FNNPTNVAVAYAT

-924 RHVVSWKAPARP
+924 RHVVTWKAPVRP

-948 EEPKTQ
+948 EAPKTK

-997 GFLARGNGRWTV
+997 GFLARGNGHWTV
-1009 AFDLRARSETP
+1009 AFDLRARSENP
-1020 FGLRV
+1020 FSLRV
-1025 HLVSNEKTLERTI
+1025 QLISNEKTFERKI
-1038 PVLTAAAAELTPWK
+1038 PVLAAAAAELTPWK

-1062 DPAVTD
+1062 DPVVTD
-1068 LLALSLTTTD
+1068 LVAVSLTATD

-1089 FSRSR
+1089 FSR

>member
-1 MKLKTML
+1 MKLETML

-99 ADTLDPIQPAT
+99 ADTLDPIPPAT
-110 AATNGLPRSNV
+110 AATNGLPRSSV

-131 RAYGAHDVAIIGEPH
+131 RAYGAHDIAIIGEPH

-174 TNVVLRGYTVRD
+174 TNVVLRGYTVCD

-197 SNIVARAVKVM
+197 SNIAARALKVM

-248 CVLDSSCSA
+248 CVLDSACSA

-454 AAITRD
+454 AAIARD
-460 TEYAVQVEQE
+460 AAYAVQVEQE

-551 GLQLNDSDKT
+551 GIQLNDSDKT

-570 EKPDEIP
+570 EKADEIP

-583 VLFVEGWVD
+583 VLYVEGWVD

-607 EIYLAPGSVLNARLK
+607 EIYLAPGAVLNARLK
-622 IAAKGLRMHGR
+622 IVAKGLRMHGR

-662 DVTLDGFKVVDA
+662 DVTLDGFKVIDA
-674 RTFTLMSWAPNTT
+674 RTFNLMSWAPNTT

-716 LYVGDNALVVSGVTG
+716 LYVGDNALVVSSATG

-739 GTSCAAIFPQGDNAA
+739 GTSCAAIFPQGNNAA

-775 AALRRNNK
+775 ETLRRNNK
-783 WNEMDAGKARREKDP
+783 WSEMNAGKAHKEKDP

-804 SHEFFFRNLSAVDCT
+804 AHEFFFRNLSAVDCT

-824 FSGRNM
+824 FSGHNM

-845 GSTGRSDWRA
+845 GSTGRSDWRV

-888 GGVRATFPASA
+888 GGVRSTFPASA
-899 FNNPANVAVSYAT
+899 FNNPTNVAVAYAT

-924 RHVVSWKAPARP
+924 RHVVTWKALVRP

-948 EEPKTQ
+948 EAPKTK

-1009 AFDLRARSETP
+1009 AFDLRARSENP
-1020 FGLRV
+1020 FSLRV
-1025 HLVSNEKTLERTI
+1025 QLISNEKTFERKI
-1038 PVLTAAAAELTPWK
+1038 PVLAAAAAELTPWK

-1062 DPAVTD
+1062 DPVVTD
-1068 LLALSLTTTD
+1068 LVAVSLTATD

-1089 FSRSR
+1089 FSR

>member
-1 MKLKTML
+1 MKLETML

-99 ADTLDPIQPAT
+99 ADTLDPIPPAT
-110 AATNGLPRSNV
+110 AATNGLPRSSV

-131 RAYGAHDVAIIGEPH
+131 RAYGAHDIAIIGEPH

-174 TNVVLRGYTVRD
+174 TNVVLRGYTVCD

-197 SNIVARAVKVM
+197 SNIAARALKVM

-248 CVLDSSCSA
+248 CVLDSACSA

-460 TEYAVQVEQE
+460 TAYAVQVEQE

-570 EKPDEIP
+570 EKADEIP

-583 VLFVEGWVD
+583 VLYVEGWVD

-607 EIYLAPGSVLNARLK
+607 EIYLAPGAVLNARLK
-622 IAAKGLRMHGR
+622 IVAKGLRMHGR

-662 DVTLDGFKVVDA
+662 DVTLDGFKVIDA
-674 RTFTLMSWAPNTT
+674 RTFNLMSWAPNTT

-739 GTSCAAIFPQGDNAA
+739 GTSCAAIFPQGNNAA

-775 AALRRNNK
+775 ETLRRNNK
-783 WNEMDAGKARREKDP
+783 WSEMNAGKAHKEKDP

-804 SHEFFFRNLSAVDCT
+804 AHEFFFRNLSAVDCT

-824 FSGRNM
+824 FSGHNM

-845 GSTGRSDWRA
+845 GSTGRSDWRV

-888 GGVRATFPASA
+888 GGVRSTFPASA
-899 FNNPANVAVSYAT
+899 FNNPTNVAVAYAT

-924 RHVVSWKAPARP
+924 RHVVTWKALVRP

-948 EEPKTQ
+948 EAPKTK

-1009 AFDLRARSETP
+1009 AFDLRARSENP
-1020 FGLRV
+1020 FSLRV
-1025 HLVSNEKTLERTI
+1025 QLISNEKTFERKI
-1038 PVLTAAAAELTPWK
+1038 PVLAAAAAELTPWK

-1062 DPAVTD
+1062 DPVVTD
-1068 LLALSLTTTD
+1068 LVAVSLTATD

-1089 FSRSR
+1089 FSR

>member
-1 MKLKTML
+1 MKLETML

-99 ADTLDPIQPAT
+99 ADTLDPIPPAT
-110 AATNGLPRSNV
+110 AATNGLPRSSV

-131 RAYGAHDVAIIGEPH
+131 RAYGAHDIAIIGEPH

-174 TNVVLRGYTVRD
+174 TNVVLRGYTVCD

-197 SNIVARAVKVM
+197 SNIAARALKVM

-248 CVLDSSCSA
+248 CVLDSACSA

-551 GLQLNDSDKT
+551 GIQLNDSDKT

-570 EKPDEIP
+570 EKADEIP

-583 VLFVEGWVD
+583 VLYVEGWVD

-607 EIYLAPGSVLNARLK
+607 EIYLAPGAVLNARLK
-622 IAAKGLRMHGR
+622 IVAKGLRMYGR

-662 DVTLDGFKVVDA
+662 DVTLDGFKVIDA
-674 RTFTLMSWAPNTT
+674 RTFNLMSWAPNTT

-716 LYVGDNALVVSGVTG
+716 LYVGDNALVVSSATG

-775 AALRRNNK
+775 ETLRRNNK
-783 WNEMDAGKARREKDP
+783 WSEMNAGKAHKEKDP

-804 SHEFFFRNLSAVDCT
+804 AHEFFFRNLSAVDCT

-824 FSGRNM
+824 FSGHNM

-845 GSTGRSDWRA
+845 GSTGRSDWRV

-866 RNDPKRWLITDN
+866 RNDPKRWLVTDN

-888 GGVRATFPASA
+888 GGVRSTFPASA
-899 FNNPANVAVSYAT
+899 FNNPTNVAVAYAT

-924 RHVVSWKAPARP
+924 RHVVTWKAPVRP

-948 EEPKTQ
+948 EAPKTK

-1009 AFDLRARSETP
+1009 AFDLRARSENP
-1020 FGLRV
+1020 FSLRV
-1025 HLVSNEKTLERTI
+1025 QLISNEKTFERKI
-1038 PVLTAAAAELTPWK
+1038 PVLAAAAAELTPWK

-1062 DPAVTD
+1062 DPVVTD
-1068 LLALSLTTTD
+1068 LVAVSLTATD

-1089 FSRSR
+1089 FSR

>member
-1 MKLKTML
+1 MKLETML

-29 FGAREADTLQTEAI
+29 FGAREADTLQTGAI

-99 ADTLDPIQPAT
+99 ADTLDPIPPAT
-110 AATNGLPRSNV
+110 SATNGLPRSSV

-197 SNIVARAVKVM
+197 SNITARALKVM

-236 AGFDNIGVVVRD
+236 AGFDNVGVVVRD

-340 DFDGKHRWCC
+340 DFDGKHQWCC

-400 AVSARNFRAIR
+400 AVSARNFHAIR

-454 AAITRD
+454 AAIARD
-460 TEYAVQVEQE
+460 AAYAVQVEQE

-551 GLQLNDSDKT
+551 GIQLNDSDKT

-570 EKPDEIP
+570 EKADEIP

-583 VLFVEGWVD
+583 VLYVEGWVD

-607 EIYLAPGSVLNARLK
+607 EIYLAPGAVLNARLK
-622 IAAKGLRMHGR
+622 IVAKGLRMHGR

-662 DVTLDGFKVVDA
+662 DVTLDGFKVIDA
-674 RTFTLMSWAPNTT
+674 RTFNLMSWAPNTT

-739 GTSCAAIFPQGDNAA
+739 GTSCAAIFPQGNNAA

-775 AALRRNNK
+775 ETLRRNNK
-783 WNEMDAGKARREKDP
+783 WSEMNAGKAHKEKDP

-804 SHEFFFRNLSAVDCT
+804 AHEFFFRNLSAVDCT

-824 FSGRNM
+824 FSGHNM

-888 GGVRATFPASA
+888 GGVRSTFPASA
-899 FNNPANVAVSYAT
+899 FNNPTNVAVAYAT

-924 RHVVSWKAPARP
+924 RHVVTWKAPVRP

-948 EEPKTQ
+948 EAPKTK

-1009 AFDLRARSETP
+1009 AFDLRARSENP
-1020 FGLRV
+1020 FSLRV
-1025 HLVSNEKTLERTI
+1025 QLISNEKTFERKI
-1038 PVLTAAAAELTPWK
+1038 PVLAAAAAELTPWK

-1062 DPAVTD
+1062 DPVVTD
-1068 LLALSLTTTD
+1068 LVAVSLTATD

-1089 FSRSR
+1089 FSR

>member
-1 MKLKTML
+1 MKLETML

-99 ADTLDPIQPAT
+99 ADTLDPIPPAT
-110 AATNGLPRSNV
+110 AATNGLPRSSV

-131 RAYGAHDVAIIGEPH
+131 RAYGAHDIAIIGEPH

-174 TNVVLRGYTVRD
+174 TNVVLRGYTVCD

-197 SNIVARAVKVM
+197 SNIAARALKVM

-248 CVLDSSCSA
+248 CVLDSACSA

-454 AAITRD
+454 AAIARD
-460 TEYAVQVEQE
+460 AAYAVQVEQE

-551 GLQLNDSDKT
+551 GIQLNDSDKT

-570 EKPDEIP
+570 EKADEIP

-583 VLFVEGWVD
+583 VLYVEGWVD

-607 EIYLAPGSVLNARLK
+607 EIYLAPGAVLNARLK
-622 IAAKGLRMHGR
+622 IVAKGLRMHGR

-662 DVTLDGFKVVDA
+662 DVTLDGFKVIDA
-674 RTFTLMSWAPNTT
+674 RTFNLMSWAPNTT

-775 AALRRNNK
+775 ETLRRNNK
-783 WNEMDAGKARREKDP
+783 WSEMNAGKAHKEKDP

-804 SHEFFFRNLSAVDCT
+804 AHEFFFRNLSAVDCT

-824 FSGRNM
+824 FSGHNM

-866 RNDPKRWLITDN
+866 RNDPKRWLVTDN
-878 YALTFTNLWI
+878 YTLTFTNLWI
-888 GGVRATFPASA
+888 GGVRSTFPASA
-899 FNNPANVAVSYAT
+899 FNNPTNVAVAYAT

-924 RHVVSWKAPARP
+924 RHVVTWKAPVRP

-948 EEPKTQ
+948 EAPKTK

-1009 AFDLRARSETP
+1009 AFDLRARSENP
-1020 FGLRV
+1020 FSLRV
-1025 HLVSNEKTLERTI
+1025 QLISNEKTFERKI
-1038 PVLTAAAAELTPWK
+1038 PVLAAAAAELTPWK

-1062 DPAVTD
+1062 DPVVTD
-1068 LLALSLTTTD
+1068 LVAVSLTATD

-1089 FSRSR
+1089 FSR

>member
-1 MKLKTML
+1 MKLETML

-29 FGAREADTLQTEAI
+29 FGAREADTLQTGAI

-99 ADTLDPIQPAT
+99 ADTLDPIPPAT
-110 AATNGLPRSNV
+110 SATNGLPRSSV

-197 SNIVARAVKVM
+197 SNITARALKVM

-236 AGFDNIGVVVRD
+236 AGFDNVGVVVRD

-340 DFDGKHRWCC
+340 DFDGKHQWCC

-400 AVSARNFRAIR
+400 AVSARNFHAIR

-551 GLQLNDSDKT
+551 GIQLNDSDKT

-570 EKPDEIP
+570 EKADEIP

-583 VLFVEGWVD
+583 VLYVEGWVD

-607 EIYLAPGSVLNARLK
+607 EIYLAPGAVLNARLK
-622 IAAKGLRMHGR
+622 IVAKGLRMHGR

-662 DVTLDGFKVVDA
+662 DVTLDGFKVIDA
-674 RTFTLMSWAPNTT
+674 RTFNLMSWAPNTT

-775 AALRRNNK
+775 ETLRRNNK
-783 WNEMDAGKARREKDP
+783 WSEMNAGKAHKEKDP

-804 SHEFFFRNLSAVDCT
+804 AHEFFFRNLSAVDCT

-824 FSGRNM
+824 FSGHNM

-866 RNDPKRWLITDN
+866 RNDPKRWLVTDN

-888 GGVRATFPASA
+888 GGVRSTFPASA
-899 FNNPANVAVSYAT
+899 FNNPTNVAVAYAT

-924 RHVVSWKAPARP
+924 RHVVTWKAPVRP

-948 EEPKTQ
+948 EAPKTK

-1009 AFDLRARSETP
+1009 AFDLRARSENP
-1020 FGLRV
+1020 FSLRV
-1025 HLVSNEKTLERTI
+1025 QLISNEKTFERKI
-1038 PVLTAAAAELTPWK
+1038 PVLAAAAAELTPWK
-1052 RYEVTFDTDF
+1052 RYEVTFDTAF
-1062 DPAVTD
+1062 DPVVTD
-1068 LLALSLTTTD
+1068 LVAVSLTATD

-1089 FSRSR
+1089 FSR

>member
-1 MKLKTML
+1 MKLETML

-99 ADTLDPIQPAT
+99 ADTLDPIPPAT
-110 AATNGLPRSNV
+110 AATNGLPRSSV

-131 RAYGAHDVAIIGEPH
+131 RAYGAHDIAIIGEPH

-174 TNVVLRGYTVRD
+174 TNVVLRGYTVCD

-197 SNIVARAVKVM
+197 SNIAARALKVM

-248 CVLDSSCSA
+248 CVLDSACSA

-570 EKPDEIP
+570 EKADEIP

-607 EIYLAPGSVLNARLK
+607 EIYLAPGAVLNARLK
-622 IAAKGLRMHGR
+622 IVAKGLRMHGR

-645 YDQTQNT
+645 YDQTQNI

-662 DVTLDGFKVVDA
+662 DVTLDGFKVIDA
-674 RTFTLMSWAPNTT
+674 RTFNLMSWAPNTT

-716 LYVGDNALVVSGVTG
+716 LYVGDNALVVSGATG

-739 GTSCAAIFPQGDNAA
+739 GTSCAAIFPQGNNAA

-775 AALRRNNK
+775 ETLRRNNK
-783 WNEMDAGKARREKDP
+783 WSEMNAGKAHKEKDP

-804 SHEFFFRNLSAVDCT
+804 AHEFFFRNLSAVDCT

-824 FSGRNM
+824 FSGHNM

-866 RNDPKRWLITDN
+866 RNDPKRWLVTDN

-888 GGVRATFPASA
+888 GGVRSTFPASA
-899 FNNPANVAVSYAT
+899 FNNPTNVAVAYAT

-924 RHVVSWKAPARP
+924 RHVVTWKAPVRP

-948 EEPKTQ
+948 EAPKTK

-1009 AFDLRARSETP
+1009 AFDLRARSENP
-1020 FGLRV
+1020 FSLRV
-1025 HLVSNEKTLERTI
+1025 QLISNEKTFERKI
-1038 PVLTAAAAELTPWK
+1038 PVLAAAAAELTPWK

-1062 DPAVTD
+1062 DPVVTD
-1068 LLALSLTTTD
+1068 LVAVSLTATD

-1089 FSRSR
+1089 FSR

>member
-1 MKLKTML
+1 MKLETML

-99 ADTLDPIQPAT
+99 ADTLDPIPPAT
-110 AATNGLPRSNV
+110 AATNGLPRSSV

-131 RAYGAHDVAIIGEPH
+131 RAYGAHDIAIIGEPH

-174 TNVVLRGYTVRD
+174 TNVVLRGYTVCD

-197 SNIVARAVKVM
+197 SNIAARALKVM

-248 CVLDSSCSA
+248 CVLDSACSA

-454 AAITRD
+454 AAIARD
-460 TEYAVQVEQE
+460 AAYAVQVEQE

-570 EKPDEIP
+570 EKADEIP

-607 EIYLAPGSVLNARLK
+607 EIYLAPGAVLNARLK
-622 IAAKGLRMHGR
+622 IVAKGLRMHGR

-674 RTFTLMSWAPNTT
+674 RTFNLMSWAPNTT

-716 LYVGDNALVVSGVTG
+716 LYVGDNALVVSSATG

-775 AALRRNNK
+775 ETLRRNNK
-783 WNEMDAGKARREKDP
+783 WSEMNAGKAHKEKDP

-804 SHEFFFRNLSAVDCT
+804 AHEFFFRNLSAVDCT

-824 FSGRNM
+824 FSGHNM

-866 RNDPKRWLITDN
+866 RNDPKRWLVTDN

-888 GGVRATFPASA
+888 GGVRSTFPASA
-899 FNNPANVAVSYAT
+899 FNNPTNVAVAYAT

-924 RHVVSWKAPARP
+924 RHVVTWKAPVRP

-948 EEPKTQ
+948 EAPKTK

-1009 AFDLRARSETP
+1009 AFDLRARSENP
-1020 FGLRV
+1020 FSLRV
-1025 HLVSNEKTLERTI
+1025 QLISNEKTFERKI
-1038 PVLTAAAAELTPWK
+1038 PVLAAAAAELTPWK

-1062 DPAVTD
+1062 DPVVTD
-1068 LLALSLTTTD
+1068 LVAVSLTATD

-1089 FSRSR
+1089 FSR

>member
-1 MKLKTML
+1 MKLETML

-99 ADTLDPIQPAT
+99 ADTLDPIPPAT
-110 AATNGLPRSNV
+110 AATNGLPRSSV

-131 RAYGAHDVAIIGEPH
+131 RAYGAHDIAIIGEPH

-174 TNVVLRGYTVRD
+174 TNVVLRGYTVCD

-197 SNIVARAVKVM
+197 SNIAARALKVM

-248 CVLDSSCSA
+248 CVLDSACSA

-454 AAITRD
+454 AAIARD
-460 TEYAVQVEQE
+460 AAYAVQVEQE

-551 GLQLNDSDKT
+551 GIQLNDSDKT

-570 EKPDEIP
+570 EKADEIP

-583 VLFVEGWVD
+583 VLYVEGWVD

-607 EIYLAPGSVLNARLK
+607 EIYLAPGAVLNARLK
-622 IAAKGLRMHGR
+622 IVAKGLRMHGR

-662 DVTLDGFKVVDA
+662 DVTLDGFKVIDA
-674 RTFTLMSWAPNTT
+674 RTFNLMSWAPNTT

-775 AALRRNNK
+775 ETLRRNNK
-783 WNEMDAGKARREKDP
+783 WSEMNAGKAHKEKDP

-804 SHEFFFRNLSAVDCT
+804 AHEFFFRNLSAVDCT

-824 FSGRNM
+824 FSGHNM

-866 RNDPKRWLITDN
+866 RNDPKRWLVTDN

-888 GGVRATFPASA
+888 GGVRSTFPASA
-899 FNNPANVAVSYAT
+899 FNNPTNVAVAYAT

-924 RHVVSWKAPARP
+924 RHVVTWKAPVRP

-948 EEPKTQ
+948 EAPKTK

-1009 AFDLRARSETP
+1009 AFDLRARSENP
-1020 FGLRV
+1020 FSLRV
-1025 HLVSNEKTLERTI
+1025 QLISNEKTFERKI
-1038 PVLTAAAAELTPWK
+1038 PVLAAAAELTPWK

-1062 DPAVTD
+1062 DPVVTD
-1068 LLALSLTTTD
+1068 LVAVSLTATD

-1089 FSRSR
+1089 FSR

>member
-1 MKLKTML
+1 MKLETML

-99 ADTLDPIQPAT
+99 ADTLDPIPPAT
-110 AATNGLPRSNV
+110 AATNGLPRSSV

-131 RAYGAHDVAIIGEPH
+131 RAYGAHDIAIIGEPH

-174 TNVVLRGYTVRD
+174 TNVVLRGYTVCD

-197 SNIVARAVKVM
+197 SNIAARALKVM

-248 CVLDSSCSA
+248 CVLDSACSA

-570 EKPDEIP
+570 EKADEIP

-607 EIYLAPGSVLNARLK
+607 EIYLAPGAVLNARLK

-662 DVTLDGFKVVDA
+662 DVTLDGFKVIDA
-674 RTFTLMSWAPNTT
+674 RTFNLMSWAPNTT

-775 AALRRNNK
+775 ETLRRNNK
-783 WNEMDAGKARREKDP
+783 WSEMNAGKAHKEKDP

-804 SHEFFFRNLSAVDCT
+804 AHEFFFRNLSAVDCT

-824 FSGRNM
+824 FSGHNM

-845 GSTGRSDWRA
+845 GSTGRSDWRV

-866 RNDPKRWLITDN
+866 RNDPKRWLVTDN

-888 GGVRATFPASA
+888 GGVRSTFPASA
-899 FNNPANVAVSYAT
+899 FNNPTNVAVAYAT

-924 RHVVSWKAPARP
+924 RHVVTWKAPVRP

-948 EEPKTQ
+948 EAPKTK

-1009 AFDLRARSETP
+1009 AFDLRARSENP
-1020 FGLRV
+1020 FSLRV
-1025 HLVSNEKTLERTI
+1025 QLISNEKTFERKI
-1038 PVLTAAAAELTPWK
+1038 PVLAAAAAELTPWK

-1062 DPAVTD
+1062 DPVVTD
-1068 LLALSLTTTD
+1068 LVAVSLTATD

-1089 FSRSR
+1089 FSR

>member
-1 MKLKTML
+1 MKLETML

-99 ADTLDPIQPAT
+99 ADTLDPIPPAT
-110 AATNGLPRSNV
+110 AATNGLPRSSV

-131 RAYGAHDVAIIGEPH
+131 RAYGAHDIAIIGEPH

-174 TNVVLRGYTVRD
+174 TNVVLRGYTVCD

-197 SNIVARAVKVM
+197 SNIAARALKVM

-248 CVLDSSCSA
+248 CVLDSACSA

-570 EKPDEIP
+570 EKADEIP

-583 VLFVEGWVD
+583 VLYVEGWVD

-607 EIYLAPGSVLNARLK
+607 EIYLAPGAVLNARLK
-622 IAAKGLRMHGR
+622 IVAKGLRMHGR

-662 DVTLDGFKVVDA
+662 DVTLDGFKVIDA
-674 RTFTLMSWAPNTT
+674 RTFNLMSWAPNTT

-775 AALRRNNK
+775 ETLRRNNK
-783 WNEMDAGKARREKDP
+783 WSEMNAGKAHKEKGP

-804 SHEFFFRNLSAVDCT
+804 AHEFFFRNLSAVDCT

-824 FSGRNM
+824 FSGHNM

-855 IGKTDGVAIDT
+855 IGKTNGVAIDT
-866 RNDPKRWLITDN
+866 RNDPKRWLVTDN

-888 GGVRATFPASA
+888 GGVRSTFPASA
-899 FNNPANVAVSYAT
+899 FNNPTNVAVAYAT

-924 RHVVSWKAPARP
+924 RHVVTWKAPVRP

-948 EEPKTQ
+948 EAPKTK

-1020 FGLRV
+1020 FSLRV
-1025 HLVSNEKTLERTI
+1025 QLISNEKTFERKI
-1038 PVLTAAAAELTPWK
+1038 PVLAAAAAELTPWK

-1062 DPAVTD
+1062 DPVVTD
-1068 LLALSLTTTD
+1068 LVAVSLTATD

-1089 FSRSR
+1089 FSR

>member
-1 MKLKTML
+1 MKLETML

-99 ADTLDPIQPAT
+99 ADTLDPIPPAT
-110 AATNGLPRSNV
+110 AATNGLPRSSV

-131 RAYGAHDVAIIGEPH
+131 RAYGAHDIAIIGEPH

-174 TNVVLRGYTVRD
+174 TNVVLRGYTVCD
-186 SANWAHAIFNS
+186 CANWAHAIFNS
-197 SNIVARAVKVM
+197 SNIAARALKVM

-248 CVLDSSCSA
+248 CVLDSACSA

-570 EKPDEIP
+570 EKADEIP

-583 VLFVEGWVD
+583 VLYVEGWVD

-607 EIYLAPGSVLNARLK
+607 EIYLAPGAVLNARLK
-622 IAAKGLRMHGR
+622 IVAKGLRMHGR

-662 DVTLDGFKVVDA
+662 DVTLDGFKVIDA
-674 RTFTLMSWAPNTT
+674 RTFNLMSWAPNTT

-775 AALRRNNK
+775 ETLRRNNK
-783 WNEMDAGKARREKDP
+783 WSEMNAGKAHKEKDP

-804 SHEFFFRNLSAVDCT
+804 AHEFFFRNLSAVDCT

-824 FSGRNM
+824 FSGHNM
-830 GTLPKTFAFDGCSVP
+830 GTLPKTFAFAGCSVP

-866 RNDPKRWLITDN
+866 RNDPKRWLVTDN

-888 GGVRATFPASA
+888 GGVRSTFPASA
-899 FNNPANVAVSYAT
+899 FNNPTNVAVAYAT

-924 RHVVSWKAPARP
+924 RHVVTWKAPVRP

-948 EEPKTQ
+948 EAPKTK

-1009 AFDLRARSETP
+1009 AFDLRARSENP
-1020 FGLRV
+1020 FSLRV
-1025 HLVSNEKTLERTI
+1025 QLISNEKTFERKI
-1038 PVLTAAAAELTPWK
+1038 PVLAAAAAELTPWK

-1062 DPAVTD
+1062 DPVVTD
-1068 LLALSLTTTD
+1068 LVAVSLTATD

-1089 FSRSR
+1089 FSR

>member
-99 ADTLDPIQPAT
+99 ADTLDPIPPAT
-110 AATNGLPRSNV
+110 AATNGLPRSSV

-197 SNIVARAVKVM
+197 SNIAARAVKVM

-268 NCRGTGP
+268 NCWGTGP
-275 APYGFRGGLP
+275 APYGFRGGFP

-454 AAITRD
+454 AAVTRD

-570 EKPDEIP
+570 EKADEIP

-592 APGADGFLETPKDLK
+592 APGADGFLETPRDLK

-652 ARGVIRVAAP
+652 ARGVIRVVAP
-662 DVTLDGFKVVDA
+662 DVTLDGFKVIDA
-674 RTFTLMSWAPNTT
+674 RTFNLMSWSPNTT

-739 GTSCAAIFPQGDNAA
+739 GTSCAAIFPQGSNAG

-775 AALRRNNK
+775 EALRRNNK
-783 WNEMDAGKARREKDP
+783 WSEMNAGKARKEKDP

-804 SHEFFFRNLSAVDCT
+804 AHEFFFRNLSAVDCT

-824 FSGRNM
+824 FSGHNM

-866 RNDPKRWLITDN
+866 RNDPKRWLVTDN

-888 GGVRATFPASA
+888 GGVRSTFPASA

-973 EAGRVIYRL
+973 EAGRVVYRL

-1038 PVLTAAAAELTPWK
+1038 PVLTAATAELTPWK

-1089 FSRSR
+1089 LSR